1 MNANLAL
8 IINDARNNDLGDLT
22 DTEVLA
28 YIANTIDPADLVGTT
43 DPVGLAYLAFLTS
56 LTAVRE
62 AHAAHLAQGWHSEWS
77 RHTVI
82 TNLIDTMSDIRI
94 ADITDPTVTTIL
106 ANPTLATDIAS
117 LTDLI

>member
-8 IINDARNNDLGDLT
+8 IIEDARNNDLGDLT

-28 YIANTIDPADLVGTT
+28 YIANTIDPADLTDTT

-62 AHAAHLAQGWHSEWS
+62 AHAAHLAQGWHPEWP

-82 TNLIDTMSDIRI
+82 TNLIDTMSDV
-94 ADITDPTVTTIL
+94 DTTDPTVTTIL